1 MTDSLIW
8 LQNFQETVLMMA
20 AKKGMMQIVKTL
32 IQHRA
37 SVNFTNEVDQISTLG
52 VMAL

>member
-37 SVNFTNEVDQISTLG
+37 SVNFTNEVDQTSTLG